1 MVASNRVPRSDAC
14 TGAAAPGP
22 TGAPRGVPDPAR
34 AKAAPGLLRAL
45 RTMVGRL
52 PSVRDDVLCYVVAHS
67 DLARLAARRA
77 ARRFVVALFLFA
89 ALGAWFVLASWRLLA
104 GAAGGLTAAL
114 GNAWLADLIL
124 GTSVLG
130 LLAAWLAVIGKV
142 GASRRW
148 RRLQRHYRRREA
160 TVPVAAVPVA
170 AVVQPG
176 GGSRAG

>member
-14 TGAAAPGP
+14 AGAAAPSP
-22 TGAPRGVPDPAR
+22 ESVLNGAADPAR

-52 PSVRDDVLCYVVAHS
+52 PSVRDDVLCYVVAHT

-89 ALGAWFVLASWRLLA
+89 ALGAWFVLASWRVLA
-104 GAAGGLTAAL
+104 GAAGGLAAAL
-114 GNAWLADLIL
+114 GNTWLADLIL

-130 LLAAWLAVIGKV
+130 LLAACVAVIGKV
-142 GASRRW
+142 GARRRW
-148 RRLQRHYRRREA
+148 RRLERRYQRRETA
-160 TVPVAAVPVA
+160 VPVAAVPVA
-170 AVVQPG
+170 AVVEPV